1 MDHVHAKVIGD
12 NQIMHVSLC
21 KQIFTVGQVFCFTYV
36 DSREAA
42 VQNTYI
48 RYHKGCYYHWAIT
61 STPFHGIGIRI
72 AMTILNCK
80 SRHSHILPPSLYT
93 NT

>member
-42 VQNTYI
+42 VQNIHKVSQGMLLPLGYHFNPI
-48 RYHKGCYYHWAIT
+48 PWDRY
-61 STPFHGIGIRI
+61 
-72 AMTILNCK
+72 
-80 SRHSHILPPSLYT
+80 
-93 NT
+93 